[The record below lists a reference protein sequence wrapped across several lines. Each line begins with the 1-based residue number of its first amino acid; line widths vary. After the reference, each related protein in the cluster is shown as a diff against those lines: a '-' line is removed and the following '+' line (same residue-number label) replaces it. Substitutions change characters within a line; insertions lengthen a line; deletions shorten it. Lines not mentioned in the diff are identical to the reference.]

1 MDPIN
6 PLLFVHKMVCEGLA
20 DSYEPQLVW
29 IVNCGDRAAMDR
41 RAEGWPMGR
50 SSSEA
55 GLEKGKRNGE
65 AYQRVLVVEA
75 DWPVRAAS

>member
-1 MDPIN
+1 
-6 PLLFVHKMVCEGLA
+6 
-20 DSYEPQLVW
+20 
-29 IVNCGDRAAMDR
+29 MDR

-65 AYQRVLVVEA
+65 AYKRVLVVEA